1 MGTCREGA
9 RPASDADEDV
19 PRPDLP
25 RSTTVASTS
34 SSRRDD
40 ASSLLPSLPDD
51 VLARIFARVG
61 DPASLARLSCV
72 CTAWRRGLLSSGAW
86 RMLLESRDRAPRH
99 PRKPWRHLYLDL
111 ERKRAADVAYRHEL
125 LVLRVTMNPRPGKAD
140 EDVGAVRRDRPR
152 RLRKLLERLGDDLRV
167 DHESVTYG
175 RRTLLGVA
183 ARLGSVGCA
192 RELLSHRW
200 RANPCVRDEEGWTPL
215 MESAFRGNEAMAVAL
230 LDAGAAASARERGA
244 RDVGKGEIV
253 GPFTAAEWATYR
265 GNHRVRAFI
274 DERVSRGEASAACV
288 RGRLVRVNA
297 TPFSI

>member
-1 MGTCREGA
+1 MGTSRAGA
-9 RPASDADEDV
+9 RPARDADDDV
-19 PRPDLP
+19 PRRDLP
-25 RSTTVASTS
+25 HPSTS

-40 ASSLLPSLPDD
+40 ASSLFPSLPDD

-72 CTAWRRGLLSSGAW
+72 CASWRHGLLSSGAW
-86 RMLLESRDRAPRH
+86 RMLLEGRGRAPRH

-140 EDVGAVRRDRPR
+140 EDAGAMRRDRPR
-152 RLRKLLERLGDDLRV
+152 RLRKLLERVGDDLRV
-167 DHESVTYG
+167 DHESITYG

-183 ARLGSVGCA
+183 ARLGSIGCA

-200 RANPCVRDEEGWTPL
+200 RANPCVTDEEGWTPL
-215 MESAFRGNEAMAVAL
+215 MEAAFRGNEAMAAAL
-230 LDAGAAASARERGA
+230 LDAGAAESVDARGA
-244 RDVGKGEIV
+244 RDVGKGEII

-274 DERVSRGEASAACV
+274 DERVSRGEVGAASI
-288 RGRLVRVNA
+288 RGRLVSVNA

>member
-1 MGTCREGA
+1 
-9 RPASDADEDV
+9 
-19 PRPDLP
+19 
-25 RSTTVASTS
+25 
-34 SSRRDD
+34 
-40 ASSLLPSLPDD
+40 
-51 VLARIFARVG
+51 
-61 DPASLARLSCV
+61 
-72 CTAWRRGLLSSGAW
+72 
-86 RMLLESRDRAPRH
+86 MLLESRDRAPRH

-230 LDAGAAASARERGA
+230 LDAGAAASSRERGT
-244 RDVGKGEIV
+244 RDVGKGETV

-274 DERVSRGEASAACV
+274 DERVSRGEASAASV